1 MRIEE
6 TFGVNNLLNKKQ
18 PVYQTENFQV
28 FKPKVVS
35 GYNDIPSY
43 FSSPKYFELKYLVSK
58 YDLSQSCLLN
68 FGKLNFASNCRKS
81 FVRDFGTIRSSSM
94 QQLVLEE
101 KSPFFDFELSKQIN
115 EMRKECRKE
124 NNYAISIKKRMK
136 ERKIGNCTDI
146 ALVTAEEINNS
157 QSKYNA
163 KFVYASIL
171 NDDLISNHVAV
182 LVQDR
187 QENADKL
194 NAESLVLDNWL
205 GGIFKYNDWVK
216 IIKKLYNSNNVS
228 TYVTDAKQ

>member
-1 MRIEE
+1 
-6 TFGVNNLLNKKQ
+6 
-18 PVYQTENFQV
+18 
-28 FKPKVVS
+28 
-35 GYNDIPSY
+35 
-43 FSSPKYFELKYLVSK
+43 
-58 YDLSQSCLLN
+58 
-68 FGKLNFASNCRKS
+68 
-81 FVRDFGTIRSSSM
+81 
-94 QQLVLEE
+94 
-101 KSPFFDFELSKQIN
+101 
-115 EMRKECRKE
+115 
-124 NNYAISIKKRMK
+124 MK